1 MFLIDRKNS
10 NGITLISLIATII
23 ILIILAGTSVN
34 ILMGEDG
41 IIKKAVEARKNT
53 TVALEKESISIA
65 YTTLIEEE
73 MESGEIITT
82 EKFEN
87 ELKKLN
93 KESTVSKDSQENFI
107 VEIKETK
114 NKYKVEKNG
123 NITKIEENEEN
134 VKRAYVKN
142 IKFNAGEDLEELGFE
157 DFFTDVSAKR
167 DAIDSFSSYDGYL
180 LEAPWANGY
189 GGLISLKKYD
199 FSKIDKIEVGTFY
212 GANSKDCINT
222 FTVGLCSTNEN
233 NNIFDEN

>member
-1 MFLIDRKNS
+1 MFLIDRKNP

-34 ILMGEDG
+34 ILMGENG

-123 NITKIEENEEN
+123 NITEIEENEEN

-189 GGLISLKKYD
+189 
-199 FSKIDKIEVGTFY
+199 
-212 GANSKDCINT
+212 
-222 FTVGLCSTNEN
+222 
-233 NNIFDEN
+233 

>member
-1 MFLIDRKNS
+1 
-10 NGITLISLIATII
+10 
-23 ILIILAGTSVN
+23 
-34 ILMGEDG
+34 
-41 IIKKAVEARKNT
+41 
-53 TVALEKESISIA
+53 
-65 YTTLIEEE
+65 

-180 LEAPWANGY
+180 L
-189 GGLISLKKYD
+189 
-199 FSKIDKIEVGTFY
+199 
-212 GANSKDCINT
+212 
-222 FTVGLCSTNEN
+222 
-233 NNIFDEN
+233 